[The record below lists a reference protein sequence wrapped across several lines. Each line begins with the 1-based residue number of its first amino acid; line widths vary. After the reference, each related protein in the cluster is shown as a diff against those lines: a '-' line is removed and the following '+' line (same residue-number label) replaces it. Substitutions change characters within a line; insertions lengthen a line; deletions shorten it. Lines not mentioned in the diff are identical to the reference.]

1 MDLSTL
7 FVPYRKL
14 MPKEAPA
21 DASTALDIVQGKN
34 CISLGTCRDAS

>member
-7 FVPYRKL
+7 FVLYGKL
-14 MPKEAPA
+14 SKEAP

-34 CISLGTCRDAS
+34 CISLGTCRDES